1 MVSVEWLPELSGSIA
16 SSSDRKFKSTCWRNF
31 KLQKDCLQTMFSMI
45 SKFHYNHKRENQYFV
60 WTRCVYPN
68 FSWVV
73 YMLSFG
79 ISGVLQCKLFS
90 LYSLRRHNILRYE
103 NERAMRIRFKRA
115 FWINAAFDYCVTPHK
130 WMLNRWKSLD
140 LVPQWYSKSLNQLFT
155 PFIRYYYC
163 YALCLH

>member
-1 MVSVEWLPELSGSIA
+1 MSADYVLNDLKVS
-16 SSSDRKFKSTCWRNF
+16 
-31 KLQKDCLQTMFSMI
+31 LQSLTWIIIKIESENQW
-45 SKFHYNHKRENQYFV
+45 KNQYFV

-90 LYSLRRHNILRYE
+90 LYSLRRHNIMRYG

-115 FWINAAFDYCVTPHK
+115 FWINAAFDYCLTPHK

-155 PFIRYYYC
+155 LSIRYYYC